1 MEKVKEFFKKI
12 FQSFKAMGKLAKIC
26 IIASAVAV
34 VIGIIIAIM
43 YSFNNKYQVLFTG
56 LDAKDAKMVTEKLKE
71 SKTDIKIEGDTIL
84 VPKEDVDRLRLELAP
99 SLSGGSVG
107 YELMDEGSSFGI
119 TSEEFHLK
127 KLRMTQGEIE
137 KTIKSFPQIENARV
151 HITIPKETVFMEE
164 EEKGSAAAYIQLKA
178 GESLD
183 VGQVKSIVS
192 LISSSVSKIPKE
204 NVQVIDQNMKL
215 LSDGIFTSDGA
226 ENLNVGEAIATN
238 RELASKYEDSLE
250 KNVYDLLNPV
260 LGNNKIK
267 TQINVE
273 LDFDSKQKTEIVIDP
288 NKVIKNQTTIKES
301 NGASDSTTTG
311 PIDDNMSNNITDE
324 SNSNASGRQEQ
335 TTEYETG
342 KTETKVISAPGEVKR
357 VTASVVV
364 DGALD
369 TATTEAIKGL
379 VGTAIGYKQDR
390 GDQISVVSMNFD
402 PTQKQAAEEQIKDMQ
417 LQAKKEKITNIIIW
431 AIVAI
436 IIVILIGLL
445 VLFIRRRKEDKE
457 DLEDERRLN
466 VVIDDNTNTN
476 FDPIDFEMKDEKTHV
491 ESEIKKYAT
500 NKPEQVADIIK
511 SWLNEDER

>member
-1 MEKVKEFFKKI
+1 MEKVKGFLKKT
-12 FQSFKAMGKLAKIC
+12 FEAFKAMGKLAKSC
-26 IIASAVAV
+26 IIVSGIAII
-34 VIGIIIAIM
+34 IGIIMAII
-43 YSFNNKYQVLFTG
+43 YSVNNKYQVLFTD
-56 LDAKDAKMVTEKLKE
+56 LEAKDAKMVTEKLKE
-71 SKTDIKIEGDTIL
+71 LKTDVKVDGDTIL
-84 VPKEDVDRLRLELAP
+84 VPKDDVDRLRLEIAP

-151 HITIPKETVFMEE
+151 HITIPKETVFMNETEE
-164 EEKGSAAAYIQLKA
+164 GSAAVYINLKV
-178 GESLD
+178 GESLES
-183 VGQVKSIVS
+183 GQVKSIVS
-192 LISSSVSKIPKE
+192 LVSSSVSKVSNK

-215 LSDGIFTSDGA
+215 LSEGIFTEDGA
-226 ENLNVGEAIATN
+226 ENFNTGEAVSTQ

-250 KNVYDLLNPV
+250 KSVYDLLNPV

-273 LDFDSKQKTEIVIDP
+273 LDFDSKKKTEVIIDP

-301 NGASDSTTTG
+301 SGSGGSNTTG
-311 PIDDNMSNNITDE
+311 PVDDNMTNNIVDGTD
-324 SNSNASGRQEQ
+324 SDSSGRQEQ
-335 TTEYETG
+335 TTEYEIG
-342 KTETKVISAPGEVKR
+342 KTENQIISAPGEVKR

-364 DGALD
+364 DGTLD
-369 TATTEAIKGL
+369 NATTEAIKGL

-402 PTQKQAAEEQIKDMQ
+402 PTQKEAVEKEIKDME
-417 LQAKKEKITNIIIW
+417 LQAKKQKITKVVIFAVI
-431 AIVAI
+431 AIVI
-436 IIVILIGLL
+436 IILIGLL
-445 VLFIRRRKEDKE
+445 ILLIKRRREEKE
-457 DLEDERRLN
+457 DLEEDRRLN
-466 VVIDDNTNTN
+466 VVIDDNTAAS

-511 SWLNEDER
+511 SWLNEEER